1 MSHHAG
7 LLHEQTCGRV
17 AGQGTEKSQRQEGQ
31 DGDQD
36 DERPQ
41 AQALALAQAAAHG
54 RARNT
59 ERRRQDRVLR
69 HKRGKN
75 GKAEIKMMS
84 ARVTST
90 VAGGG
95 PRTSAKDQAVI
106 SEMSARKMQG
116 KSCLRRDGSR
126 HEKQT
131 RQMEARHNGC
141 EAELRGASIPLEC

>member
-1 MSHHAG
+1 MRANLERGTMSHHAG

-84 ARVTST
+84 ARVTQAQS
-90 VAGGG
+90 
-95 PRTSAKDQAVI
+95 QAV
-106 SEMSARKMQG
+106 AHGRAPKT
-116 KSCLRRDGSR
+116 RR
-126 HEKQT
+126 
-131 RQMEARHNGC
+131 
-141 EAELRGASIPLEC
+141 